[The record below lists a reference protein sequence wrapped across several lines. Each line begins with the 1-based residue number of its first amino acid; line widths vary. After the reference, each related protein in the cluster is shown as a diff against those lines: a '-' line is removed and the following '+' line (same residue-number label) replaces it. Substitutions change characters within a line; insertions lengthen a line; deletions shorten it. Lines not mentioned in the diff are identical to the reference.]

1 MTRGV
6 WESRPSCG
14 GKQVL
19 AYGAQPVSESE
30 EDSPQQ
36 HKSTARGSWGT
47 QLCFATTFRGVEALS
62 ARALSLERRA
72 IDVCTPAMDDGCDGD
87 GGDARP
93 RPANASPPSASARL
107 QTQPHRAV
115 VVNLA
120 AHCEDIAAAKAS
132 RRGPSHDDPLRAR
145 SPPLPWGDPSSDNR
159 DLDDAE
165 DDPAPPSDAFA
176 FARRG
181 VTPLRAPPIRHHLLQ
196 AHVTTSVDALWQV
209 QPRRLLEYS
218 PQLLH
223 TVGWFPWPGS
233 YDLGVTVFANWAL
246 HAQTALL
253 LSWTAL
259 LHLTGL
265 GVPLGHQ
272 RHFAAIFGT
281 TYLGSLAS
289 MGVIITLV
297 LGLFVSLLVQRWWDM
312 RSGYA
317 LLHSSLL
324 EAAVSFTQ
332 ASETSRDPTRHPRGG
347 ADEGADEGADAIA
360 EDRSRAERAHREFLR
375 LLNLAHVLFLSQAG
389 EKEHVVAAAR
399 ALQRGGGF
407 LARAFGRRV
416 LVGASLRRRRRRQ
429 RTNPPSLD
437 EDDHED
443 LDDASG
449 APTSMPP
456 PPTPDD
462 SLRGGRSFADART
475 PRRGPRGETRPDTR
489 PRGGSGSRF
498 ESSSAPVFL
507 DNDILGKHVTH
518 LGVDDCV
525 AMGLVTPDEWDRLT
539 RAQSVGMPRFVVALC
554 WAGELLGDSHAA
566 GWIDAAT
573 HASVRGRLNAAA
585 SAAGRV
591 LTYLASQLPYTYV
604 HLVSLVV
611 HVYLFTLATWFGFVM
626 CSGLNKLEL
635 GVVERGAADASEGFD
650 VAEKGTSLA
659 SDALTLSF
667 GYVFV
672 AFSNVLF
679 QGLLNMHALLD
690 NPFGHH
696 PAKFPLRSFVAQLIG
711 TTNALAAGAHR
722 PPASSP
728 FRALFREE
736 R

>member
-1 MTRGV
+1 MVG
-6 WESRPSCG
+6 
-14 GKQVL
+14 Q
-19 AYGAQPVSESE
+19 
-30 EDSPQQ
+30 
-36 HKSTARGSWGT
+36 
-47 QLCFATTFRGVEALS
+47 QLCFATTLRGVEALS
-62 ARALSLERRA
+62 TRALSLERREMDA
-72 IDVCTPAMDDGCDGD
+72 RMPSFADDDDGDGVG

-93 RPANASPPSASARL
+93 RPANASPPSSARP

-132 RRGPSHDDPLRAR
+132 RNGPSRDDPLRAR
-145 SPPLPWGDPSSDNR
+145 SPPLPWGDPSSGDR
-159 DLDDAE
+159 DPHDAE
-165 DDPAPPSDAFA
+165 DDPAPPADASA

-181 VTPLRAPPIRHHLLQ
+181 VTPLRAPPIRHHLLH
-196 AHVTTSVDALWQV
+196 AHVTTTVDALWQV

-233 YDLGVTVFANWAL
+233 YNLGVTVFASWAL

-265 GVPLGHQ
+265 GIPLEHQ

-281 TYLGSLAS
+281 AYLGSLAS

-332 ASETSRDPTRHPRGG
+332 ASETTRDPPGRSRGGGHPRGG
-347 ADEGADEGADAIA
+347 ADEVTDENAD
-360 EDRSRAERAHREFLR
+360 EDRSRAETARREFLR

-389 EKEHVVAAAR
+389 EKEHVVVAAR
-399 ALQRGGGF
+399 ALQRGGRF
-407 LARAFGRRV
+407 VARAFGRRV
-416 LVGASLRRRRRRQ
+416 LVGASLRRRRRGGKNEGQ
-429 RTNPPSLD
+429 QESI
-437 EDDHED
+437 
-443 LDDASG
+443 DDASG
-449 APTSMPP
+449 ATSAPP
-456 PPTPDD
+456 PPTPDDSTPDD
-462 SLRGGRSFADART
+462 SLRGGRSIAAHRT
-475 PRRGPRGETRPDTR
+475 PRSCATPETR
-489 PRGGSGSRF
+489 PRGGSGSG
-498 ESSSAPVFL
+498 SSSAPVFL
-507 DNDILGKHVTH
+507 DDDILGKHVTH

-566 GWIDAAT
+566 GWIDGET
-573 HASVRGRLNAAA
+573 RASVRGRLNAAA

-626 CSGLNKLEL
+626 RSGLRALRLE
-635 GVVERGAADASEGFD
+635 VVERRADDAGEGFD

-659 SDALTLSF
+659 SDALTLTF